1 MSLKTM
7 LETIKN
13 NLNATMNYIDYVHV
27 CIIFLVSNVKNIIK
41 VKHNLLLNGIHY
53 LIT

>member
-13 NLNATMNYIDYVHV
+13 SLNATMNYINYVHV
-27 CIIFLVSNVKNIIK
+27 CIIFLVSHVKNIIK
-41 VKHNLLLNGIHY
+41 VKHTIYILMES
-53 LIT
+53 TT